1 MSKHERIEKILSSL
15 DLGFSDFF
23 ENENVRQLT
32 LQEKLDI
39 IEQAAN
45 LVIIEEAMNF
55 SVFSSQGSNHP
66 TAEIYAIDF
75 PSDLRASIYLL
86 LGGYYRQ
93 AILCLRN
100 WLEIRLTGIYYGFIN
115 QDRAQY
121 EEWKSG
127 RKEGPFGRTLIRRL
141 FSRTEFQKLDKRIGL
156 RNQLENLYSEL
167 SAFVHGGTLDR
178 YDLQS
183 HTDNVPRFNPQ
194 SVDLWFNF
202 ATQVFAKLVICF
214 FQAYGR
220 NSFCCMQMDEIKTLG
235 NLLPKSYQ
243 QELQN
248 GGIIKML

>member
-1 MSKHERIEKILSSL
+1 MSKKYKRIEKILSSL

-23 ENENVRQLT
+23 EGENVRQLT
-32 LQEKLDI
+32 LQKKLDI
-39 IEQAAN
+39 MEQAVN
-45 LVIIEEAMNF
+45 FVIIEEAINF

-115 QDRAQY
+115 QNRAEY

-127 RKEGPFGRTLIRRL
+127 KRKGPFGRELIRKL
-141 FSRTEFQKLDKRIGL
+141 FSCTEFQKLNERTGL
-156 RNQLENLYSEL
+156 RERLENLYSDL
-167 SAFVHGGTLDR
+167 SAFVHGSILDR

-183 HTDNVPRFNPQ
+183 RTDNVPRFNPQ
-194 SVDLWFNF
+194 SVDVWFE
-202 ATQVFAKLVICF
+202 FAKRVFVNLVICF
-214 FQAYGR
+214 SQAYGR
-220 NSFCCMQMDEIKTLG
+220 NAFSSVQPDELKMLYT
-235 NLLPKSYQ
+235 LLPIPYQ
-243 QELQN
+243 QELKTR
-248 GGIIKML
+248 GVI

>member
-1 MSKHERIEKILSSL
+1 ML

-23 ENENVRQLT
+23 EGENVRQLT
-32 LQEKLDI
+32 LQKKLDI
-39 IEQAAN
+39 MEQAVN
-45 LVIIEEAMNF
+45 FVIIEEAINF

-115 QDRAQY
+115 QNRTEY

-127 RKEGPFGRTLIRRL
+127 KREGPFGRNLIGKL
-141 FSRTEFQKLDKRIGL
+141 FSRAEFQKLDNRIRL
-156 RNQLENLYSEL
+156 RERLKNIYSEL
-167 SAFVHGGTLDR
+167 SAFVHGGALDR

-183 HTDNVPRFNPQ
+183 LTDNVPRFNPQ
-194 SVDLWFNF
+194 AVDLWFKF
-202 ATQVFAKLVICF
+202 AKQVFVELVICF
-214 FQAYGR
+214 LQAYGK
-220 NSFCCMQMDEIKTLG
+220 NAFSSLQPNELKILHT
-235 NLLPKSYQ
+235 LLPKSYQ
-243 QELQN
+243 QEFQTR
-248 GGIIKML
+248 GVI